1 MPLLTVVLGGAIFA
15 ARRIS
20 ILHGGACSMSGAS
33 TAPSPVPLLDVN
45 RQNNALRAEIV
56 AAIERV
62 VESGRFILGPD
73 CQALEGEIAA
83 YCSTEYAVGCGS
95 GSDALLL
102 ALLARGIG
110 AGHDVIVPSY
120 TFFATAS
127 AVWRLGARPVFA
139 DIDPATYN
147 VDPKHARSLVTRR
160 TKAIIPVHLFGQCAD
175 MDALSKLAADNKM
188 DLIED
193 AAQAIG
199 AEHHG
204 RRAGSMGLMGCFSF
218 YPTKNL
224 GAFGEAGMLTTRSV
238 EVAARLRLLTNHGM
252 SPRYYHRVVGINSR
266 LDTIQAAVL
275 RTKLPHLQAWTAAR
289 SENARRYR
297 ELFADARLDEVLGL
311 PATAPGNRH
320 IWNQY
325 VVRIPDGRRD
335 ELREALTA
343 AGIGTEIYY
352 PVPLHR
358 QDCFADLGYKPGSLP
373 HTELAA
379 AETLALPIY
388 AELRGD
394 EQARVVKAIAGF
406 YAGRKN
412 KSRSAA

>member
-1 MPLLTVVLGGAIFA
+1 MEA
-15 ARRIS
+15 
-20 ILHGGACSMSGAS
+20 HSMSGAS
-33 TAPSPVPLLDVN
+33 TLTAASPVPLLDVN
-45 RQNNALRAEIV
+45 RQNDALKGEIA

-62 VESGRFILGPD
+62 VQSGRFILGPD
-73 CQALEGEIAA
+73 CQALEGEIAS

-102 ALLARGIG
+102 ALMARGIG

-147 VDPKHARSLVTRR
+147 IDPKHARSLVTRR
-160 TKAIIPVHLFGQCAD
+160 TRAIIPVHLFGQCAD
-175 MDALSKLAADNKM
+175 MDALSKLAADKKI

-199 AEHHG
+199 AEYHN
-204 RRAGSMGLMGCFSF
+204 RRAGSLGLMGCFSF
-218 YPTKNL
+218 YPTKTL
-224 GAFGEAGMLTTRSV
+224 GAFGEGGMLTTHSV

-252 SPRYYHRVVGINSR
+252 SPRYYHRIVGINSR

-275 RTKLPHLQAWTAAR
+275 RAKLPHLEAWTAAR
-289 SENARRYR
+289 TKNAQRYAD
-297 ELFADARLDEVLGL
+297 LFAEAKLQNVLNL
-311 PATAPGNRH
+311 PVTAPGNRH
-320 IWNQY
+320 IWNQFI
-325 VVRIPDGRRD
+325 VRVPEGRRD
-335 ELREALTA
+335 ALRESLTA
-343 AGIGTEIYY
+343 ACIGTEIYY

-358 QDCFADLGYKPGSLP
+358 QDCFADLGHKPGSLP
-373 HTELAA
+373 HTEQAA

-388 AELRGD
+388 AELQLD
-394 EQARVVKAIAGF
+394 EQVRVVKAIAGF
-406 YAGRKN
+406 FAGKKN
-412 KSRSAA
+412 KSRNAA